1 MQETD
6 RHDRDRVAT
15 IFGANLQR
23 CRKAA
28 GLTQGELAIAAL
40 LHRTEIG
47 LLERGTRLPR
57 IDTLVKL
64 AGSLG
69 VKPEVLLDGLA
80 WSPSRRV
87 GGEFT
92 KP

>member
-1 MQETD
+1 MKETD
-6 RHDRDRVAT
+6 RHDRERVAA

-23 CRKAA
+23 CREAA
-28 GLTQGELAIAAL
+28 GLTQEELGIAAL

-64 AGSLG
+64 AGSLD
-69 VKPEVLLDGLA
+69 VKPEVLLGDLT